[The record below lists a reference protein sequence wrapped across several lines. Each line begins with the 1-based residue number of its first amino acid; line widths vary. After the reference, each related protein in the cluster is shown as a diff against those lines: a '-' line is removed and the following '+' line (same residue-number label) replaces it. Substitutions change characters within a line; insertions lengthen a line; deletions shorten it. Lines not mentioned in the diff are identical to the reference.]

1 MPGLGVEGLLR
12 TIIVLQGHSAL
23 PASVQPPASE
33 SIALPF
39 LCLFFFFAFFSLK
52 EKLGS

>member
-1 MPGLGVEGLLR
+1 MPGLGVEGLLK

-23 PASVQPPASE
+23 PASAQPPASVRC
-33 SIALPF
+33 LPF
-39 LCLFFFFAFFSLK
+39 LCIFFFFFASFSLM